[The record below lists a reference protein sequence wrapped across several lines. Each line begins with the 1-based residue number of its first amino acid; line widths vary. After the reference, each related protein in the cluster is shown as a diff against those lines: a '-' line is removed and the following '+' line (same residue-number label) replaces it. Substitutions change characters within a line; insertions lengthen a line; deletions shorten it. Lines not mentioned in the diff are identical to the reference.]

1 MSTPPQDDQS
11 EPIRTLEDAAAY
23 LEGLINRE
31 RSTGYAYRRLDL
43 RPIEALLEALGRP
56 DESLS
61 IIHVAGSKGKG
72 STCLFAESLL
82 LGLGEHVGTFTS
94 PHLTSWV
101 ERFRIDGRAIDG
113 ATLAGAVE
121 RIRPIV
127 ESLRDGPD
135 ETKPSFFDA
144 TTAVALLV
152 FADAGVDR
160 VLLEVGLGGRLD
172 STNAVTPDVTCITSI
187 ELEHTDK
194 LGDTEA
200 LIAGEKAGILK
211 AGIPGVVGPLRD
223 EAMSVVLTR
232 AAQVGTQLRT
242 FGDDYRIEA
251 GDVPDEALRLDAL
264 DGFRVACGLA
274 TPGEAARTNASIA
287 VACVRALGVHDD
299 EAVARACRTA
309 LAACAL
315 PGRIERLPADP
326 TVIVDSAHTA
336 RSAAVLAET
345 LATLAPGGFDLVLS
359 VSGDKELDDVLRP
372 LLEASG
378 RGRIVT
384 TRAEP
389 ARSLPADWLAKRID
403 ELAERLGMGWGAI
416 SPLAIEDPDEAM
428 RVARAQLEPGR
439 MLCAAGSVYLAGIAR
454 RVLGGSPVQGG
465 VPRR

>member
-1 MSTPPQDDQS
+1 MVPTPPSEQS
-11 EPIRTLEDAAAY
+11 QPIRTVDDAAAY

-31 RSTGYAYRRLDL
+31 RATDYAYRRLDL
-43 RPIEALLEALGRP
+43 RPIEALLDALGRP
-56 DESLS
+56 DAALS

-82 LGLGEHVGTFTS
+82 LALGEHVGTFTS

-127 ESLRDGPD
+127 ESLREGPL
-135 ETKPSFFDA
+135 ETRPSFFDA

-194 LGDTEA
+194 LGETEA

-211 AGIPGVVGPLRD
+211 HGIPGIVGPLRD

-242 FGDDYRIEA
+242 FGADYRIGVGET
-251 GDVPDEALRLDAL
+251 PDEALRVDAL

-274 TPGEAARTNASIA
+274 TPGAAARTNAALAI
-287 VACVRALGVHDD
+287 ACVRALGVHADAD
-299 EAVARACRTA
+299 IVRACRTG
-309 LAACAL
+309 LAGCAL
-315 PGRIERLPADP
+315 PGRTERLAADP
-326 TVIVDSAHTA
+326 FVIVDSAHTA
-336 RSAAVLAET
+336 RSIASLVET
-345 LATLAPGGFDLVLS
+345 LEALAPEGFDLVLS
-359 VSGDKELDDVLRP
+359 VSGDKTLDDVLGP
-372 LLEASG
+372 LLDAKG

-389 ARSLPADWLAKRID
+389 TRSLPADWLAKRID
-403 ELAERLGMGWGAI
+403 ELAERRGLGWGAI
-416 SPLAIEDPDEAM
+416 APLAVEDPEEAM
-428 RVARAQLEPGR
+428 RVARDRLPPGR
-439 MLCAAGSVYLAGIAR
+439 MLCATGSVYLAGIAR
-454 RVLGGSPVQGG
+454 RVLGGAPVQGG